1 MANSGPH
8 TNGSQFFITYKS
20 ARHLDGK
27 HAVFGRLVGG
37 MDVLAEMERVPTA
50 DDDRPKDPIVINSTK
65 VFTDPYKDMAEA
77 EERLAAEKKAKEEK
91 EARERTEALNPGKWW
106 SDPAGQMAKE
116 AGDDGAM
123 RKSTGVGKYV
133 NRATAGGDSDTAG
146 AAAGEPAR
154 KKAKTYGNFDGW

>member
-1 MANSGPH
+1 MVMVIVATRAGM
-8 TNGSQFFITYKS
+8 
-20 ARHLDGK
+20 
-27 HAVFGRLVGG
+27 VGQI
-37 MDVLAEMERVPTA
+37 E
-50 DDDRPKDPIVINSTK
+50 
-65 VFTDPYKDMAEA
+65 
-77 EERLAAEKKAKEEK
+77 AKEEK

-116 AGDDGAM
+116 AGDDGTM